1 MDGGIRGVGIAINI
15 IAAGGGIA
23 GITDE
28 RAIIRTVIRR
38 NESAVATIIAAYP
51 TGLCGKRR
59 DDDCGGD
66 DEFCY
71 DFHICDEFEVNF

>member
-23 GITDE
+23 GIADE
-28 RAIIRTVIRR
+28 RGIIRTVIRG
-38 NESAVATIIAAYP
+38 NEGAVATIMAANP

-59 DDDCGGD
+59 DDDCGSD

-71 DFHICDEFEVNF
+71 DFHIRDEF